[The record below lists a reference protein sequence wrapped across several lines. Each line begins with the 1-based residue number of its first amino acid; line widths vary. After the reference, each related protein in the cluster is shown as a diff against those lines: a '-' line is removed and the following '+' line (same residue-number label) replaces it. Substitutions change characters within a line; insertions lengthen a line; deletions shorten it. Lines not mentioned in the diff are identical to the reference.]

1 MKRILSILLVL
12 SLMLCQ
18 LIPVLAEDG
27 DDDLEIEEIVENVD
41 LDDAEKPPLSDEDL
55 AELEKIGQSLDS
67 FEFEPYNVN
76 TGSLEMN
83 PNLPGN
89 VTNILLIGLDSRAED
104 LQDNA
109 DKNSV
114 KHADV
119 QIILS
124 LNPDDQVNPI
134 KLTSFL
140 RDTLVEIPTS
150 NGYMKSKITNSYGYY
165 ENRIFHD
172 FPDRTL
178 QTINHN
184 FEMNVQ
190 YYVAI
195 NFYGVVAIIDSMGGI
210 DVDLNEG
217 EAYHINAYIKKYAG
231 KMLNTYDTKERRAAR
246 QELKVA
252 AGVQHLDGLQAL
264 MYARIRSSLKKKYD
278 SDINGDWGRT
288 ARTRHLLDL
297 LMQKALDKSSG
308 ISLFDLFSECLDYV
322 STNITP
328 SVIWDLMTKV
338 LQSGIASRLGQE
350 NATLISQFR
359 IPMDKNRSG
368 KKPWSYETVNG
379 DSVVFMSSKNF
390 QESVEMLHEFIYGRY
405 YPAK

>member
-1 MKRILSILLVL
+1 
-12 SLMLCQ
+12 
-18 LIPVLAEDG
+18 
-27 DDDLEIEEIVENVD
+27 
-41 LDDAEKPPLSDEDL
+41 
-55 AELEKIGQSLDS
+55 
-67 FEFEPYNVN
+67 
-76 TGSLEMN
+76 
-83 PNLPGN
+83 
-89 VTNILLIGLDSRAED
+89 
-104 LQDNA
+104 
-109 DKNSV
+109 
-114 KHADV
+114 
-119 QIILS
+119 
-124 LNPDDQVNPI
+124 
-134 KLTSFL
+134 
-140 RDTLVEIPTS
+140 
-150 NGYMKSKITNSYGYY
+150 
-165 ENRIFHD
+165 
-172 FPDRTL
+172 
-178 QTINHN
+178 
-184 FEMNVQ
+184 
-190 YYVAI
+190 
-195 NFYGVVAIIDSMGGI
+195 
-210 DVDLNEG
+210 
-217 EAYHINAYIKKYAG
+217 
-231 KMLNTYDTKERRAAR
+231 MLNTYDTKERRAAR